1 MVIAKIFVL
10 IVFFGIL
17 ASLGSAMVY
26 LVRDEGRADRTMWAL
41 TWRIGLSVLL
51 FASLFVA
58 YALGLIQPHGLTPT
72 G

>member
-1 MVIAKIFVL
+1 MVISKL
-10 IVFFGIL
+10 IVIVVFLGIL
-17 ASLGSAMVY
+17 GSLGSAMFY
-26 LVRDEGRADRTMWAL
+26 LVRDDGKGDRTLKAL

-58 YALGLIQPHGLTPT
+58 YALGLIQPHGITPA